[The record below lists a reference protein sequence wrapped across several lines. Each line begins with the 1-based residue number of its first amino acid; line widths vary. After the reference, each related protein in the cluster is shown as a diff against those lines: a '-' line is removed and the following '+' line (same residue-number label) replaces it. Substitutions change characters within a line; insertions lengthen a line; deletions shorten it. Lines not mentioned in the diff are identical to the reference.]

1 MGRAFAGDAVG
12 VAVRP
17 ATGLMAGCLACA
29 AGVTDCARVLQPI
42 LILLMA

>member
-1 MGRAFAGDAVG
+1 MFVGVTAG

-17 ATGLMAGCLACA
+17 AAELMAGCLACA
-29 AGVTDCARVLQPI
+29 VGVINYTRVLWPV